1 MKKLITLSII
11 LLAVLAGAY
20 YLSSYLAPRAELN
33 ALGEFYLRNSYFGEH
48 SAGSP
53 EVVTA
58 ILWDYRGLDTYFET
72 AVLFMAIISAVS
84 IFRNMPSVSFHPRG
98 FTNITKTGVKIVGLI
113 TFVAAATTAFH
124 GHITPGGGFQGGAT
138 IAGAGILFLV
148 AFGIKAAKEKI
159 NKNLYSALEGVG
171 GLIFLGAAMLGLSVA
186 FFYNTLWH
194 NGPLFNGKP
203 GTLLSAGF
211 LPIMNLGVGLKVFT
225 GLVSAVFMLSL
236 FRRWKE

>member
-1 MKKLITLSII
+1 MSEDMGLIVRTNARALVPFIGI
-11 LLAVLAGAY
+11 FGAY
-20 YLSSYLAPRAELN
+20 
-33 ALGEFYLRNSYFGEH
+33 
-48 SAGSP
+48 
-53 EVVTA
+53 
-58 ILWDYRGLDTYFET
+58 
-72 AVLFMAIISAVS
+72 
-84 IFRNMPSVSFHPRG
+84 
-98 FTNITKTGVKIVGLI
+98 IVM
-113 TFVAAATTAFH
+113 H
-124 GHITPGGGFQGGAT
+124 GHLTPGGGFQGGAT

-148 AFGIKAAKEKI
+148 AFGLKAAKEKI

-171 GLIFLGAAMLGLSVA
+171 GLVFLGAAMLGLSVA

-225 GLVSAVFMLSL
+225 GLVSAVFALSL